1 MSLVVRPALAADVPR
16 IEALLREVLSEFGL
30 VFGEGSETDAQ
41 VMGLPSSYAE
51 HGGAFW
57 VAELEGELCGTCGV
71 FPVGPGAMEL
81 RKMYLAYSARGRGVG
96 VALLDEAKAFA
107 RAAGAQKLV
116 LDTTEQMK
124 AAIAFYERE
133 GFVRD
138 DAEVRGAR
146 CSRGYVLAL

>member
-1 MSLVVRPALAADVPR
+1 M
-16 IEALLREVLSEFGL
+16 ALL
-30 VFGEGSETDAQ
+30 A
-41 VMGLPSSYAE
+41 
-51 HGGAFW
+51 
-57 VAELEGELCGTCGV
+57 
-71 FPVGPGAMEL
+71 
-81 RKMYLAYSARGRGVG
+81 
-96 VALLDEAKAFA
+96 EAKAFA

>member
-1 MSLVVRPALAADVPR
+1 MPLVVRPALAADVPR

-41 VMGLPSSYAE
+41 VMGLPGSYAE

-57 VAELEGELCGTCGV
+57 VAELDGELRGTCGV

-81 RKMYLAYSARGRGVG
+81 RKMYLASSARGRGVG
-96 VALLDEAKAFA
+96 VALLAEAKAFA